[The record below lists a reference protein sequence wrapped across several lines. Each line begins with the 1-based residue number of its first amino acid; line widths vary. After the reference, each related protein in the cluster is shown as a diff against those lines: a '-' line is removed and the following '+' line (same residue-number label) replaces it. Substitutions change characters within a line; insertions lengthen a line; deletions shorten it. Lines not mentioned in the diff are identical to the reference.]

1 MSMEITSQLP
11 APEVKDVGKEKVC
24 VKPVILTFTGYY
36 LPGYKAGGILRNIV
50 NTIDN
55 MCDEFDFRI
64 ITRDRDLGDEK
75 PYPNIKVNEW
85 QRVGNAQVYYLS
97 PDSEAVNDLYS
108 LICNLQHHIIFL
120 TSFFDPFS
128 IKVLLSRK
136 LCTGRFKP
144 IIVAPFG
151 EFAWASLRQKYFKK
165 YIYILISRL
174 FGLYNDV
181 TWRVSSEYE
190 AIDVIKV
197 MKISADSIHVTGDL
211 PIKFV
216 PEISLDSVPPPSSK
230 CAGLKIV
237 FISRIAR
244 EKNLDYA
251 LKVLSKVRENV
262 SFDIYGP
269 AENLAYWDE
278 CQKLIA
284 KMPANVTV
292 NYLGKVHSTKVIEVF
307 GYYDLFFF
315 PTGGEAYGNVIAE
328 SLTAGTPVLL
338 SNETPW
344 RNLQSDGLGW
354 DIPLDKMDEFVS
366 VIDNL
371 SILSEEQRLEKRSL
385 VKTKSLERLFDP
397 TVLESNRRLFI
408 KQLNKLS

>member
-1 MSMEITSQLP
+1 MPIEITSHLP
-11 APEVKDVGKEKVC
+11 VHERQKELC
-24 VKPVILTFTGYY
+24 GKPVILTFTGYY

-55 MCDEFDFRI
+55 MCDEFEFKI

-85 QRVGNAQVYYLS
+85 QSVGNSQVYYLS
-97 PDSEAVNDLYS
+97 PDSETVADLYR
-108 LICNLQHHIIFL
+108 LICSSHHHIIFL
-120 TSFFDPFS
+120 TSFFDPFT
-128 IKVLLSRK
+128 IKVLLNRK
-136 LCTGRFKP
+136 LRTELFKP
-144 IIVAPFG
+144 TIVAPFG
-151 EFAWASLRQKYFKK
+151 EFAWASLGQKYLKK
-165 YIYILISRL
+165 YIYIQMARL
-174 FGLYNDV
+174 LGLYNSV

-190 AIDVIKV
+190 AFDVTKV
-197 MKISADSIHVTGDL
+197 MKTRAESIHVTGDL
-211 PIKFV
+211 PIKCI
-216 PEISLDSVPPPSSK
+216 PEISIDSVPPPSSE
-230 CAGLKIV
+230 CAGLKVV

-251 LKVLSKVRENV
+251 LKTLSKVRGIV
-262 SFDIYGP
+262 FFDIYGP
-269 AENLAYWDE
+269 AENLEYWDE

-292 NYLGKVHSTKVIEVF
+292 NYLGKVHSAKVIEVF

-338 SNETPW
+338 STETPW

-354 DIPLDKMDEFVS
+354 DIPLDEMDAFVD
-366 VIDNL
+366 VIDNF
-371 SILSEEQRLEKRSL
+371 SISSEEQRQEKRSA
-385 VKTKSLERLFDP
+385 VKTRSLERLFDP
-397 TVLESNRRLFI
+397 NVLESNRQLFI
-408 KQLNKLS
+408 KQLSTL